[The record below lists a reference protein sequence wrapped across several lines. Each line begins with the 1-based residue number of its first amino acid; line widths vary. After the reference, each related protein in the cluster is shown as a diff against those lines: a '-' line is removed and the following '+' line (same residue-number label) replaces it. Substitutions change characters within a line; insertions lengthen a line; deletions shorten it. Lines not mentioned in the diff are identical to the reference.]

1 MSPKTYQCDFCD
13 VQQRKFDLAVHIKAK
28 HTVELAKYL
37 VEDAKG
43 SNISV
48 ISSYMRK
55 ANPLTMPI
63 PSRIHPDTDYWFGVR
78 PVVIEEKDSVS
89 PYLAVEA
96 NMDSHVAYLRELMD
110 NVSLNDFMEIQR
122 TIIIRSPEMIAMKDR
137 VGTAEQKLCDMTAS
151 HKKELDKMT
160 TTLEAYRET
169 VEEINSGVVNADL
182 RALIVKAER
191 AQKVAECEAT
201 KALEHV
207 STLQWKYQELE
218 KRYDESYQSNTEAR
232 GRRVLEMEE
241 AYMKRIEVLQ
251 IALRKERDK
260 VSTAKKSTKESD
272 KKTAER
278 ERLKK
283 EMKEAKKRFKAL
295 ALSDSDSDSDD
306 SDSD

>member
-1 MSPKTYQCDFCD
+1 MPPKLFQCDFCD
-13 VQQRKFDLAVHIKAK
+13 AQQRKIDLPLHIKTK
-28 HTVELAKYL
+28 HVKELATHL
-37 VEDAKG
+37 VKDAKG

-48 ISSYMRK
+48 ISSYVRN
-55 ANPLTMPI
+55 ASPLTMPI

-78 PVVIEEKDSVS
+78 PIMIEEKDSVS
-89 PYLAVEA
+89 SYLAVEDNVEA
-96 NMDSHVAYLRELMD
+96 HLAFLNELME
-110 NVSLNDFMEIQR
+110 NVSLIDFMGIQR
-122 TIIIRSPEMIAMKDR
+122 TLIIRSPEMIAMKDR
-137 VGTAEQKLCDMTAS
+137 VATVEQKLCDMTAS

-169 VEEINSGVVNADL
+169 VEEINDGVVNADL
-182 RALIVKAER
+182 RAQVVKAER
-191 AQKVAECEAT
+191 AQKVAECQAT

-218 KRYDESYQSNTEAR
+218 KRYDESHQSNTETHGLR
-232 GRRVLEMEE
+232 TLEIEE

-283 EMKEAKKRFKAL
+283 EMKEAKKRIKAL
-295 ALSDSDSDSDD
+295 ELSDSDSDSD
-306 SDSD
+306 SD